1 MTVTQ
6 AIALIRDH
14 SGVVENRGGSL
25 KLKFPEQKRVALE
38 PAIETL
44 RTYKSEVLA
53 LLAPTDHEI
62 QLAMRFLNLAG
73 VRIIRRDYDLQ
84 IGVWED
90 LDGVEIRQA
99 LRTVGLDAHP
109 IVHLESAGVDLRYN
123 VRRTPDRAKG
133 EPFAAWL
140 TRAEEALPA
149 VVAAYQQR

>member
-1 MTVTQ
+1 MSYLQMLQSAERDGSTDAPSNGVVQDRVTQ
-6 AIALIRDH
+6 PR
-14 SGVVENRGGSL
+14 
-25 KLKFPEQKRVALE
+25 
-38 PAIETL
+38 
-44 RTYKSEVLA
+44 
-53 LLAPTDHEI
+53 PTDSEI
-62 QLAMRFLNLAG
+62 AQAMRLLNLTG
-73 VRIIRRDYDLQ
+73 CRIIRNESVLE